1 MTTPEALALANEAN
15 ALFVD
20 EDYDSALDLYTQAI
34 EIAPQSAD
42 LLVAR
47 AAVHL
52 KLDDFPAAIGD
63 ANKAIQLDSGN
74 PKAYLRKGVAC
85 FNMEEYATAK
95 GAFEKGLELDAGNN
109 QFKTWLRKCNAELE
123 DEMVGDD
130 QAVAPV
136 APAAHAPATQ
146 AAPAPPPPKPVQRFR
161 HDFIQNPTHV
171 TVTVYIKGAT
181 KETCEVVF
189 EKQSLSLDWAISPSD
204 SWQLCFDPL
213 FGEIVPGE
221 SVANFF
227 GTKLEMK
234 MKKAVQGK
242 WDSLERK
249 QDEKALDELSEE
261 EVKRRRDYY
270 PSSKAQGGEA
280 KNWDKIVGEIPEDKP
295 EGEEA
300 LNNFFQQIYGRGDP
314 EIRRAMNKS
323 FQESG
328 GTVLSTNWGEV
339 GSKKVEGTPPKGL
352 EMKDWKDLHK

>member
-1 MTTPEALALANEAN
+1 MTTPEALALSNEAN

-20 EDYDSALDLYTQAI
+20 EDYDSALDLYMQAI

-47 AAVHL
+47 AAVYL
-52 KLDDFPAAIGD
+52 KMEDYPAAIGD
-63 ANKAIQLDSGN
+63 TNKAIQLDAGN
-74 PKAYLRKGVAC
+74 AKAYLRKGVAC

-95 GAFEKGLELDAGNN
+95 VAFEKGRELDPGNN

-130 QAVAPV
+130 QAA

-146 AAPAPPPPKPVQRFR
+146 AAPAPPPPPKPVQRFR

-181 KETCEVVF
+181 KETCEVQF
-189 EKQSLSLDWAISPSD
+189 ERQSLSLDWAISQSD

-213 FGEIVPGE
+213 FGEIDPKE
-221 SVANFF
+221 STATFF

-234 MKKAVQGK
+234 MKKASQGK

-261 EVKRRRDYY
+261 EVKRKRDYY
-270 PSSKAQGGEA
+270 PSSKAQGGQA

-300 LNNFFQQIYGRGDP
+300 LNSFFQQIYGRGDP

-352 EMKDWKDLHK
+352 EMKQWNDLHK